1 VEEVGL
7 EFHTQDGVPYW
18 AEDRCYAF
26 TADEIDGLEAAT
38 NELHDLCL
46 QAADQI
52 VRRNWHAKLGI
63 PEWAVGYVSTVWERG
78 DPTFVGRFDLA
89 YDGSGPPKLLEYNAD
104 TPTSLVE
111 AAVAQW
117 FWLND
122 VKPGADQFNSIHERL
137 IAAWKAL
144 APHVAQSGMVHF
156 ASQHESTEDRIT
168 ADYLR
173 DTCQQA
179 GIATVPL
186 DVSQIGWNGS
196 RFTDL
201 EERPIQ
207 AMFKLYPWE
216 WMLADEFGRHAVTD
230 TTGFI
235 EPAWKMLLSNKAIL
249 PILWEL
255 FPDHPHLLP
264 AYFTPER
271 LAGKYVRKPFLSR
284 EGLNVAI
291 VSGSNSVA
299 TQGPYDEKQ
308 SIYQAI
314 APLAH
319 NDGHYAVLG
328 SWVIAGE
335 SAGIGIRE
343 DTSAVTGNLSRF
355 VPHYF
360 TASKS

>member
-1 VEEVGL
+1 
-7 EFHTQDGVPYW
+7 
-18 AEDRCYAF
+18 
-26 TADEIDGLEAAT
+26 
-38 NELHDLCL
+38 
-46 QAADQI
+46 
-52 VRRNWHAKLGI
+52 
-63 PEWAVGYVSTVWERG
+63 
-78 DPTFVGRFDLA
+78 
-89 YDGSGPPKLLEYNAD
+89 
-104 TPTSLVE
+104 
-111 AAVAQW
+111 
-117 FWLND
+117 
-122 VKPGADQFNSIHERL
+122 
-137 IAAWKAL
+137 
-144 APHVAQSGMVHF
+144 
-156 ASQHESTEDRIT
+156 
-168 ADYLR
+168 
-173 DTCQQA
+173 
-179 GIATVPL
+179 
-186 DVSQIGWNGS
+186 
-196 RFTDL
+196 
-201 EERPIQ
+201 
-207 AMFKLYPWE
+207 
-216 WMLADEFGRHAVTD
+216 
-230 TTGFI
+230 
-235 EPAWKMLLSNKAIL
+235 
-249 PILWEL
+249 
-255 FPDHPHLLP
+255 LLP